1 MVHKR
6 LPEDGHDVA
15 GKHDLVGQLLA
26 AKEAS
31 GKTFTQISKEIG
43 LTNAFTAQLFYN
55 QVKPWLQHRGVPAE
69 LLLELI
75 KLTRLCTAHQCG
87 WPTWYIRF
95 AATLLVD
102 NSSLHLQTAGSLV
115 RNDVLIGAVMWV

>member
-1 MVHKR
+1 MVHNR
-6 LPEDGHDVA
+6 LPEDWHDAA

-55 QVKPWLQHRGVPAE
+55 QVKPSVHP
-69 LLLELI
+69 
-75 KLTRLCTAHQCG
+75 
-87 WPTWYIRF
+87 
-95 AATLLVD
+95 
-102 NSSLHLQTAGSLV
+102 QTCSTE
-115 RNDVLIGAVMWV
+115 MSQQSWCKS

>member
-1 MVHKR
+1 MVHER
-6 LPEDGHDVA
+6 LPEDGHDAA

-55 QVKPWLQHRGVPAE
+55 QVKPSILLTQVQHRGV
-69 LLLELI
+69 L
-75 KLTRLCTAHQCG
+75 
-87 WPTWYIRF
+87 
-95 AATLLVD
+95 AAAVRTDQV
-102 NSSLHLQTAGSLV
+102 NQMLHRTP
-115 RNDVLIGAVMWV
+115 M

>member
-1 MVHKR
+1 MVHER
-6 LPEDGHDVA
+6 LPEDGHDAA

-55 QVKPWLQHRGVPAE
+55 QVKLSILRTQMQQRCPSRAASISDQGNQILHSTPMWLAYMV
-69 LLLELI
+69 
-75 KLTRLCTAHQCG
+75 HQICSN
-87 WPTWYIRF
+87 I
-95 AATLLVD
+95 AC
-102 NSSLHLQTAGSLV
+102 
-115 RNDVLIGAVMWV
+115 

>member
-1 MVHKR
+1 MVQKR
-6 LPEDGHDVA
+6 LPEDGHDAA

-55 QVKPWLQHRGVPAE
+55 QVSPL
-69 LLLELI
+69 
-75 KLTRLCTAHQCG
+75 
-87 WPTWYIRF
+87 
-95 AATLLVD
+95 
-102 NSSLHLQTAGSLV
+102 
-115 RNDVLIGAVMWV
+115 

>member
-1 MVHKR
+1 MVQKR

-31 GKTFTQISKEIG
+31 GKTFTQISTEIG

-55 QVKPWLQHRGVPAE
+55 QVKPSMFLTQMQHRRVPAE
-69 LLLELI
+69 LVLKLI
-75 KLTRLCTAHQCG
+75 K
-87 WPTWYIRF
+87 
-95 AATLLVD
+95 
-102 NSSLHLQTAGSLV
+102 
-115 RNDVLIGAVMWV
+115 